1 MFDLNDK
8 YVSFNGKFVLSGI
21 QAIVKLTLLQKE
33 LDRRAGLRTAGY
45 VSGYRGS
52 PLGYLDKEFLSHNDL
67 LIKNNIKFRAAVN
80 EDLAVGAIQGTQ
92 QLGIISPST
101 VDGVFGF
108 WYGKGP
114 GVDRSGDH
122 FKHSSFFGTAK
133 HGGVLAFAGD
143 DHASKSSTV
152 PHETSSTFASWN
164 IPVITPATVEDVMR
178 LGLLG
183 VGLSRYS
190 GLFVCMKIITNLAD
204 AYQSATVDLTS
215 WQPTMPPAEF
225 DVNARWPEDLH
236 SEARIYEEKL
246 PAVQEFLKHNKFNE
260 VTHNAAEKKLGIIAV
275 GKSYVD
281 VLTALQHCDI
291 VPEDHGISIL
301 KMGVSF
307 PLEQD
312 KVTKFCVDHSSPG
325 QILVVEEKTPVVE
338 NQIYKLMYGYS
349 KMPPIHGKDLLT
361 PCVELDSYDIAKVIM
376 KLLGLAFDNKYDL
389 ATVNPQYRDAG
400 KGARYPYY
408 CSGCPHNISTALPK
422 GSKALIGIGCHYIAQ
437 FIPSRPTVT
446 LAPMGSEGMNWV
458 GQHEWN
464 EANHVFV
471 NLGDGTYFHSG
482 ILAIRQALASDA
494 NMTYKILFNDAV
506 AMTGGQKIDGELTIP
521 ILCRQLLAEGALDIS
536 LVSVNPKQWK
546 GKIPN
551 EIKIY
556 PKEKF
561 TEVQTALT
569 TVKGITILIYEQQCA
584 TEKRREIKRNIQES
598 PNERLW
604 INPEICENCGNCST
618 QSNCL
623 SIVPVET
630 KLGTKRQIDQDSCN
644 YSFDCLTGFCPS
656 FISVKGSRVSKPLV
670 NVELPPFQQGS
681 NLGTWKFRTGKRYN
695 ILLAGIGG
703 TGIIS
708 LSQML
713 CVAAHIDGMKVV
725 ATDQTGLAQKYGA
738 VTSMLSF
745 GRDAW
750 GKMYPGTADLVIGA
764 DPQVSVGKDL
774 MRYVGKDT
782 VTLLNSK
789 PSNTGEYIAN
799 RDWKFDVKNAETLL
813 KEHSKEVYM
822 FNASDYAKKLTG
834 RSLMLNMLML
844 GHAYEKGLLPIRE
857 ASMMQAIEVNGTM
870 VDVNKKAWFLGRH
883 SATVN
888 GRGIIEREINRKHN
902 IIKET
907 KYGGL
912 YYRVD
917 LLKEYQD
924 EKYAQQYFD
933 LVTQAN
939 VKDTLLNRTEF
950 SEAVMKNLYKLMA
963 YKDEYEVARIWDKTI
978 DGFDNEFF
986 EIKGINFHMSLPWQ
1000 RKAKRKTRLPGYTK
1014 VFFKYLKHG
1023 KRLRGTIFDLFG
1035 YSYERKLERK
1045 LRDHYI
1051 ELVKEWTKSI
1061 NLDNYND
1068 IVKLA
1073 NRPNDVR
1080 GYGFIKIKSIKFLY
1094 NNLL

>member
-152 PHETSSTFASWN
+152 PHETSSTFASWQ

-225 DVNARWPEDLH
+225 DVSARWPEDLH
-236 SEARIYEEKL
+236 GEARIYEEKL

-1000 RKAKRKTRLPGYTK
+1000 RKVKRKTRLPGYTK

-1023 KRLRGTIFDLFG
+1023 KRLRSTIFDLFG